1 MIHIGKMNRLSITKV
16 VDFGVFLDGDELGHI
31 LLPKALC
38 PQNAQVDDEIDVFLY
53 YDTEDELVA
62 TTKTP
67 LAQVDDYALLK
78 IVGISRVGAFADIG
92 LEKDLLIPFSE
103 QRTRLEEGKSYLFY
117 LYLDKASGRL
127 CGTMKFNRLLDQTSG
142 DYKVGQEVQL
152 IAAERTDMGMKMIIN
167 EKHWGLLFKTEILG
181 NLFIG
186 KRIKGYIRRIR
197 DDGKIDLSLQ
207 KVGREKEKDLSE
219 KIMGALL
226 RCNGF
231 LPLSDKSAPEAIF
244 KEFRT
249 SKATYKKTIGH
260 LYKEGKIRIE
270 KEGIYL
276 IKK

>member
-1 MIHIGKMNRLSITKV
+1 MIHIGKVNTLPITKV
-16 VDFGVFLDGDELGHI
+16 VDFGVFLDGEELGQI

-38 PQNAQVDDEIDVFLY
+38 PAQAEVGDAVDAFLY

-62 TTKTP
+62 TTKEP
-67 LAQVDDYALLK
+67 LAQIGDYAVLK

-117 LYLDKASGRL
+117 LYLDKASERL
-127 CGTMKFNRLLDQTSG
+127 CGTMKFNRLLDQTPAN
-142 DYKVGQEVQL
+142 YKVGDEVRL
-152 IAAERTDMGMKMIIN
+152 IAAERTEMGMKMIIN
-167 EKHWGLLFKTEILG
+167 ETHWGLLFKTEILG
-181 NLFIG
+181 NIFIG
-186 KRIKGYIRRIR
+186 KHIKGYVRRIR

-207 KVGREKEKDLSE
+207 KVGRAKESDLSE

-260 LYKEGKIRIE
+260 LYKQGKIRIE
-270 KEGIYL
+270 RDGIYL
-276 IKK
+276 LKK